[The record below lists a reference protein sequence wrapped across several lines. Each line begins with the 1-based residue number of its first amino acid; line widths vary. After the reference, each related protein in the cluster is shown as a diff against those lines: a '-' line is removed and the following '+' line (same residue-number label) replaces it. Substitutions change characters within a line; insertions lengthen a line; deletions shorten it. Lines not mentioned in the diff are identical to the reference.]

1 MTDGKKY
8 VKFVNSNKKHLVT
21 LIFVM
26 RIEWGSHIVYTYMY
40 SQKEHEHAVR
50 YCDTSQYNSVIK

>member
-8 VKFVNSNKKHLVT
+8 VKFVNFNNKHLVT

-26 RIEWGSHIVYTYMY
+26 HIEYGSRAVCTYMY
-40 SQKEHEHAVR
+40 SQKEHIVR
-50 YCDTSQYNSVIK
+50 YCDSTTVS

>member
-21 LIFVM
+21 LIIVM
-26 RIEWGSHIVYTYMY
+26 RIEWGLHIVYTYMY